1 MPRER
6 TGDYSRVD
14 DALEDIK
21 EDIEF
26 EYGDKYENL
35 DASDQKQVLLDH
47 FFRGLPQYE
56 QSADDMRRGLKYSKE
71 TGESHVSVDTI
82 TRRGHDYRIIRD
94 SKSGR
99 IRQWVRAE

>member
-14 DALEDIK
+14 EALEDIK
-21 EDIEF
+21 EDVEF

-56 QSADDMRRGLKYSKE
+56 KSADDMRRGLKYSKE
-71 TGESHVSVDTI
+71 TGEGHVSVDTI
-82 TRRGHDYRIIRD
+82 TRRGHEYRVIRD
-94 SKSGR
+94 AKSGR
-99 IRQWVRAE
+99 IRQWVREG